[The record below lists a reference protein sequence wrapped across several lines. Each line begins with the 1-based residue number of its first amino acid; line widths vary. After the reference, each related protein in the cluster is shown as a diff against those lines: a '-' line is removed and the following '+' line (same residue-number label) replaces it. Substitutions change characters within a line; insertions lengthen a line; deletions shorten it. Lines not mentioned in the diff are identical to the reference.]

1 MVVVT
6 ENGDYNDDGKDDHDD
21 GNNDYD
27 NAYND
32 KRMML

>member
-27 NAYND
+27 ND